1 MGQMGSG
8 HTNVH
13 RTGSILGLKFLVNSD
28 FFSGVQLFSPA
39 QSGNR
44 HCENVK
50 QHGESPHDKKNSHKL
65 INSLTLNKPTIVE
78 TIDKTMM
85 IYFR

>member
-13 RTGSILGLKFLVNSD
+13 RTGSILDLKILVDSD
-28 FFSGVQLFSPA
+28 SFSGVQLFSPA

-44 HCENVK
+44 YCENVK
-50 QHGESPHDKKNSHKL
+50 QHRESPNGETYLQKL
-65 INSLTLNKPTIVE
+65 MNSLTLNKQTI
-78 TIDKTMM
+78 KQ
-85 IYFR
+85 